1 LILEKTHI
9 LFVVCSDIAPE
20 DRVDH
25 TSWWPRSVGA
35 ESHLLCSESL
45 WNIRLVSH
53 YQVSLH
59 AKMISIVPDSQIIA
73 HENGLRGLSIVLL
86 VPS

>member
-25 TSWWPRSVGA
+25 TSWWPRSGA
-35 ESHLLCSESL
+35 ESHLLCSESS

-59 AKMISIVPDSQIIA
+59 AKMISIVPDSQIIVY
-73 HENGLRGLSIVLL
+73 ENGLRGLSIVLL
-86 VPS
+86 VLS